1 MICSCIL
8 PSSKQVQI
16 NDALLSYNHA
26 HCLITALELPLTGQ
40 ILDEKDGRPHVAVS
54 LILEP
59 DQLADV
65 AATMPQVKTQKSEP

>member
-8 PSSKQVQI
+8 QGSKQMKI

-26 HCLITALELPLTGQ
+26 HYLFSALELSLTGQ
-40 ILDEKDGRPHVAVS
+40 ILDEKDGRPHVTVS
-54 LILEP
+54 LILDP

-65 AATMPQVKTQKSEP
+65 AAC